1 MKKYQYY
8 FTLLKIYFSYITGKK
23 VVNYFPVKLWI
34 ETSGICNLACRLCV
48 NKDLPDKQKNNMN
61 FDLFRKIIDEIKTQ
75 VYEVNLFHRG
85 EALINPEI
93 TEMIDYAVSS
103 GIKTR
108 LHTNAVLLDSEMSE
122 KLIKSG
128 LHRISFSFDG
138 YTKEMYEKNRIGA
151 EFEDVL
157 MKINEFLRIKKDLFS
172 KTPHT
177 TIQVI
182 EYDKDLTQKELGKQ
196 KRKFFSA
203 FKNNTPDRFVIRK
216 PHNWGGSLK
225 IAEPESADTGFKK
238 TKILKCTFLWYAMVI
253 LSDGKVVPCPQDFFG
268 RLELG
273 DINRKNLKEIFNDN
287 KIVHMRKKFSGRD
300 IDDLHP
306 CSNCDRVFRRTI
318 LGIPSDYMGIFFRDS
333 IRKN

>member
-8 FTLLKIYFSYITGKK
+8 YTLLKIYFSYITGKK
-23 VVNYFPVKLWI
+23 IVDYLPVKLWI
-34 ETSGICNLACRLCV
+34 ETSGICNLACRLCP
-48 NKDLPDKQKNNMN
+48 NKDLPAEQKSNMD
-61 FDLFRKIIDEIKTQ
+61 FDLFRKIIDEIKTK

-85 EALINPEI
+85 EPLANPEI
-93 TEMIDYAVSS
+93 AEMINYAVSS

-108 LHTNAVLLDSEMSE
+108 LHTNAVLLNSEMSE

-138 YTKEMYEKNRIGA
+138 YTKEMYEKNRTGA

-157 MKINEFLRIKKDLFS
+157 IKINEFLRIKKALFS

-177 TIQVI
+177 TIQII
-182 EYDKDLTQKELGKQ
+182 EYDKDLAKEELGKQ

-203 FKNNTPDRFVIRK
+203 FKNNPPDRFVTRK

-225 IAEPESADTGFKK
+225 TAEPERTDTDFKK
-238 TKILKCTFLWYAMVI
+238 TEISKCTFPWYAMVI

-268 RLELG
+268 ILELG
-273 DINRKNLKEIFNDN
+273 DITRKNLKEIFNDS
-287 KIVHMRKKFSGRD
+287 KIVCLRKKFSSRD
-300 IDDLHP
+300 INDLHP
-306 CSNCDRVFRRTI
+306 CSNCDRVFRQTF
-318 LGIPSDYMGIFFRDS
+318 LGIPSDYMGIFFKDS